1 MDFDKLNFVTDMARI
16 EKDNFRTT
24 YDYGYPVLP
33 ERIHSGAN
41 DEVLILYAS
50 ETARPASFDKSSGS
64 VPRYSSAE
72 EATANCEVMS
82 VVVTNAGDNPN
93 RCLVVMDH
101 YENHHIEK
109 WQRIGKDGSPPPP
122 LKVVPKGMN
131 PVHGRITDDT
141 DIKPPGKVANSVMF
155 SDLKTYFTYMQP
167 NLAKLGAVLKP
178 IAVQNTVIVM
188 VCNKGQANMLL
199 NFVCSAKS
207 RGLSLEHVVIFATD
221 AEAAAIA
228 KSLGLATFL
237 DEHNFAR
244 LPTTSADYGGYTF
257 TDMMWAK
264 VVSAHLVS
272 NLGYNMLFQ
281 DLDIVWH
288 RNPLEYFHN
297 LRSSTENPDDGEWD
311 MYFQD
316 DGARSARFA
325 PFAANSGFYYSRH
338 NDRTRELFNARL
350 FTGNQIQRARSDQ
363 SVFDALLEEQASRFG
378 LRVKTLSED
387 DFPGGR
393 YAQEASKE
401 EYMKQLFRGEVTPWI
416 FHMNW
421 TLNTKEKLKKMSQA
435 GMWYVKDDCTE
446 LDSSGG
452 AEAASCCLAEP
463 LIKCEIKGKPCASDF
478 AKVAPK

>member
-1 MDFDKLNFVTDMARI
+1 MARI

-24 YDYGYPVLP
+24 YDYGYPARP
-33 ERIHSGAN
+33 ERPSVDGN

-50 ETARPASFDKSSGS
+50 ETARPSSYDKSSGS

-72 EATANCEVMS
+72 EATANCDIMS

-93 RCLVVMDH
+93 RCLVVMNH
-101 YENHHIEK
+101 YENNHIEK
-109 WQRIGKDGSPPPP
+109 WQRIGKDGSPP
-122 LKVVPKGMN
+122 LKVVPKATN
-131 PVHGRITDDT
+131 PVHGRITDDY

-155 SDLKTYFTYMQP
+155 SDLTTYLTYMQP
-167 NLAKLGAVLKP
+167 NLEKLGAVLKP

-199 NFVCSAKS
+199 NFVCSAKA

-221 AEAAAIA
+221 SETAAIA

-244 LPTTSADYGGYTF
+244 LPKTSADYGGYTF

-272 NLGYNMLFQ
+272 TLGYNMLFQ

-288 RNPLEYFHN
+288 RDPLEYFHKLSGTTDVN
-297 LRSSTENPDDGEWD
+297 ADDGEWD

-325 PFAANSGFYYSRH
+325 PFGANSGFYYARH

-393 YAQEASKE
+393 YAEEKSKV
-401 EYMKQLFRGEVTPWI
+401 EYMKQLYRGEVTPWI

-421 TLNTKEKLKKMSQA
+421 TLDTKEKLKKMSQT
-435 GMWYVKDDCTE
+435 GLWYVRDGCTE

-463 LIKCEIKGKPCASDF
+463 SIKCEIKGKPCASDF
-478 AKVAPK
+478 TKVVSK